1 MVSENQAMEQG
12 RLLEWEPW
20 NGWQWNKVICRN
32 GNHGTDDKETRS
44 SDGMEWMVS
53 ENQAMEQINT
63 GMDTMIWMDK
73 WN

>member
-1 MVSENQAMEQG
+1 MEQG
-12 RLLEWEPW
+12 RLMEWKPW
-20 NGWQWNKVICRN
+20 NRWSVRTRQWNKVVCWN
-32 GNHGTDDKETRS
+32 GNHEMDDNETRS

-53 ENQAMEQINT
+53 ENQAMEQINA